1 MSTQQPLEALK
12 KAGDMGFWLNE
23 RPRCPHCG
31 ADFDVSK
38 NDAWRI
44 YAEGHH
50 DLSCPSCDLDFKV
63 KSSVTFKFSTDESV
77 QED

>member
-1 MSTQQPLEALK
+1 MPSQMPLEALK
-12 KAGDMGFWLNE
+12 REGDSNFWLNKS
-23 RPRCPHCG
+23 PRCPHCG

-44 YAEGHH
+44 YEEGHH
-50 DLSCPSCDLDFKV
+50 ELSCPKCGLDFSV
-63 KSSVTFKFSTDESV
+63 RSSVTYQFSTDE